1 MYSFIFAHFDEC
13 AFKICG
19 AHRHCRK
26 NGANLSNHVRFQL
39 NRTGS
44 ATITSPINYY
54 ASIIMQP
61 SMDSGFLSRETVSH
75 WFIAERVVVPVSGI
89 GSMYLLGKWRKKWE
103 FLEKSS
109 DWKSRRGGGPIY
121 LWRRFPLSSG
131 ESLRI
136 YAQTACLPAC
146 PSILNW
152 PWSEKER
159 SREERTIF
167 YMHERAINVNLSE
180 SLQIN
185 RISCSCV
192 LLLCCSYVSPTGP
205 APCESLKLR
214 PIP

>member
-1 MYSFIFAHFDEC
+1 MNSFIFAHFDEC

-54 ASIIMQP
+54 ASIIMQL
-61 SMDSGFLSRETVSH
+61 SMGSGFLSRETVSH

-89 GSMYLLGKWRKKWE
+89 GSMYLLEKLGKKE

-146 PSILNW
+146 LSI
-152 PWSEKER
+152 
-159 SREERTIF
+159 
-167 YMHERAINVNLSE
+167 Y
-180 SLQIN
+180 
-185 RISCSCV
+185 
-192 LLLCCSYVSPTGP
+192 
-205 APCESLKLR
+205 LKLALKWEGKEPR
-214 PIP
+214 RKNDFLYARTGNKREFKRIIANKSHFMFLCIVVVL